1 MRKILVPIDF
11 SVDSINA
18 LDYAIEI
25 ANTIEAEILIM
36 HVMTG
41 KDYPHYI
48 ADHIGNVQEDS
59 VEDCMRILVEEKRGL
74 YTVVNGLFNYKIRTG
89 NIVKEISNQSKY
101 DDTTIIVVG
110 SHGASGFEDN
120 WIGSNSY
127 RLVSHCPCPVLTI
140 RNSFKFKG
148 LKRIILPIDI
158 THGSRLKVPAAAG
171 LAKVFGSEVIVVGL
185 RESNYEFIFN
195 RVKSDVNQV
204 AKYLEKEFIPTVRTE
219 MLSGKGI
226 VDQLIDFSK
235 ENNGDM
241 IIMHLLHSDNPLDN
255 LVNFNANNLVNKSVT
270 PVLFIPTR
278 E

>member
-1 MRKILVPIDF
+1 MRKILIPIDF

-48 ADHIGNVQEDS
+48 ADHMGSVNTDTIEDA
-59 VEDCMRILVEEKRGL
+59 MRILVEQKKGQ
-74 YTVVNGLFNYKIRTG
+74 YTVQNGVFDYKIRTG
-89 NIVKEISNQSKY
+89 NVVKEISNQSKY

-110 SHGASGFEDN
+110 AHGASGFEDN

-148 LKRIILPIDI
+148 LKKIILPIDI

-171 LAKVFGSEVIVVGL
+171 LAKVFHSEVIVVGL
-185 RESNYEFIFN
+185 RESNYTFIFN
-195 RVKSDVNQV
+195 RVRADVNQV
-204 AKYLEKEFIPTVRTE
+204 QKFLQKELITPVTTE

-226 VDQLIDFSK
+226 VDKLIDFSK
-235 ENNGDM
+235 ENDGDM
-241 IIMHLLHSDNPLDN
+241 IIMHLLHSSNPLDN
-255 LVNFNANNLVNKSVT
+255 LVNFNANNLVNKSNT
-270 PVLFIPTR
+270 PVLFIPTK